1 MGRHGPAGGSAGRAA
16 GVQMAAAT
24 PYGRRTCEPNNACPH
39 ACSLCGALCLATC
52 AGRALLRALRDPSGR
67 GPRCHRTDVP
77 LDRCRNR
84 CFRTCTPA
92 LTRDTGGV
100 CGYSFAG
107 LRLVI
112 CRFAVPGAGLQFPC
126 ALACCSR
133 AALHQPPTCLH
144 CAATGR
150 ATWADGLECCMQKA
164 AVGAAARLLDFATAR
179 LLDCSTARMPRSSRG
194 SKRHRPVWPRAP
206 GSRPPAPPL
215 PRPLKL

>member
-1 MGRHGPAGGSAGRAA
+1 MARCSTGRFGGEMGRHGLAGGSAGRAA

-92 LTRDTGGV
+92 LDDCRPASACCRPAAVTPAILLLFSEYRWGRINLRPR
-100 CGYSFAG
+100 SHG
-107 LRLVI
+107 LGIFNILYG
-112 CRFAVPGAGLQFPC
+112 GAGGGKYS
-126 ALACCSR
+126 ASDEYIRVSVAS
-133 AALHQPPTCLH
+133 
-144 CAATGR
+144 
-150 ATWADGLECCMQKA
+150 WSVE
-164 AVGAAARLLDFATAR
+164 VI
-179 LLDCSTARMPRSSRG
+179 RM
-194 SKRHRPVWPRAP
+194 
-206 GSRPPAPPL
+206 
-215 PRPLKL
+215 